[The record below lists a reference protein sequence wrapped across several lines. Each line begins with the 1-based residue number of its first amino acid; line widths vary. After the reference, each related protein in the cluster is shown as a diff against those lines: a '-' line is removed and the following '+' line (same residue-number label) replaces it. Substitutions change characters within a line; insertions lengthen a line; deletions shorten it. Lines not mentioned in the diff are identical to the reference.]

1 MSTWRFCGRD
11 FSEEEV
17 ELLRALCA
25 NRGACPT
32 RSAIARALCLAIDW
46 RDQLGRPKEMSARVA
61 LLRMAATGLIELPP
75 PRNSNQNG
83 RVQRH
88 RAEPVQLA
96 LPLAAPVASLS
107 ELGDLEVSLVTS
119 PQQSATWNELIAT
132 YHYLGYVPLCG
143 AQLRYLVYAPV
154 GVVAALSFGP
164 SAWKCQPRDAHI
176 GWDHPTREARLQLV
190 VGNARFLILPQ
201 LRVPHLA
208 SKILGLSTRRL
219 GGDWRVAYGY
229 APVLLETFVET
240 GRFAGTSYKAANWI
254 CVGQTKGRGKLDRDN
269 RWALPVKDV
278 YLYPLHRR
286 YRDILTAPA

>member
-11 FSEEEV
+11 FSELEL

-25 NRGACPT
+25 DRATCPT

-61 LLRMAATGLIELPP
+61 LLRMAAAGLIELPP

-83 RVQRH
+83 RVQR
-88 RAEPVQLA
+88 RRSEPAQLSFDLTEPV
-96 LPLAAPVASLS
+96 SRLS
-107 ELGDLEVSLVTS
+107 ELGSLELRLVAS
-119 PQQSATWNELIAT
+119 RPESATWNELIAT

-143 AQLRYLVYAPV
+143 AQLRYLVYASS

-164 SAWKCQPRDAHI
+164 AAWKCQPRDADI
-176 GWDHPTREARLQLV
+176 GWDAATRERRLQLV
-190 VGNARFLILPQ
+190 VGNARFLILPR

-219 GGDWRVAYGY
+219 GADWRAAYGY

-240 GRFAGTSYKAANWI
+240 GRFAGTSYKAANWVH
-254 CVGQTKGRGKLDRDN
+254 VGQTKGRGKLDRYN
-269 RWALPVKDV
+269 RHALPVKDV

-286 YRDILTAPA
+286 YREILTAPA